1 MMLVKIMDEVNDK
14 SADKNTDDK
23 NQKNIIEENV
33 KRISGKKGDD
43 LKQNSTPVTHAPRK
57 IPVSLRSKL
66 KKELDG
72 MEAAEVIEKMEEPT
86 EWVVSLVVVENTHGS
101 LRLCLDPRDFNEA
114 IKTKHFQLPTFEDMS
129 TRLAVAAH
137 FTKLDAKKDIGRY
150 LWMKRVPN

>member
-33 KRISGKKGDD
+33 KRIIGKKGDD

-101 LRLCLDPRDFNEA
+101 L
-114 IKTKHFQLPTFEDMS
+114 
-129 TRLAVAAH
+129 
-137 FTKLDAKKDIGRY
+137 
-150 LWMKRVPN
+150 